1 MAMSEFDPEQS
12 GKVSTEV
19 MKAKVLSKGSER
31 MNMVSFLILNT

>member
-1 MAMSEFDPEQS
+1 MAMSEFDPEQL
-12 GKVSTEV
+12 GKVSIEV